1 MKRLLLVCLALAAA
15 FALIAATPASAKKPN
30 PKPLN
35 GEMELTLFGEFCG
48 MPLKSPFLS
57 WAGTVEF
64 DGETYGIAY
73 FPTSDPPEPGAK
85 FFYFE
90 ENVTLFE
97 IGEAAVTP
105 ALACNAGPLLAGD
118 DEGRQGP
125 GGTAKADGKVTFV
138 DPDGPFADITPGSR
152 FFWRGRVVM
161 NDGVT
166 QFPGRFHIRPLK

>member
-64 DGETYGIAY
+64 DGEVHVSKCWRVAWKDRSYLEYG
-73 FPTSDPPEPGAK
+73 
-85 FFYFE
+85 
-90 ENVTLFE
+90 
-97 IGEAAVTP
+97 
-105 ALACNAGPLLAGD
+105 
-118 DEGRQGP
+118 
-125 GGTAKADGKVTFV
+125 
-138 DPDGPFADITPGSR
+138 
-152 FFWRGRVVM
+152 
-161 NDGVT
+161 
-166 QFPGRFHIRPLK
+166 